1 MTATPAQ
8 DVGTRAAAVPSGRL
22 IDMPASGVRRKAP
35 AADSRGM
42 GRRNRA
48 STVVGLSIEP
58 GLIAAAQVSVNG
70 SIVIEHG
77 GRTELAPGIVRDGD
91 VTDSDALAEALREL
105 WHDHKDLDKKVR
117 IGVANARIVMRTL
130 YLPPIADPKQLA
142 TAVRSQAAEA
152 IPMPLA
158 DAVLDYHA
166 LEIEDGPDGPRQRIV
181 LVAARR
187 DMIMGMLTAARA
199 AGLKP
204 AGIDLSAFGMVRALQ
219 RQRRHGDSPELF
231 VAVGGLTNLAI
242 SDRGI
247 CVFTRVAGGGLES
260 LAVELAERREIPPA
274 HARMWLHRVGLEGE
288 LDVSDDDASIAADA
302 RTVLIGGVRRI
313 ATEIRASLDFHQA
326 QAADG
331 VGVGSVVLT
340 GPAVAITGF
349 SAALSGELDLDVEER
364 VVNGTAAL
372 GLSPLETASLSVAAG
387 LAIESALKS

>member
-1 MTATPAQ
+1 M
-8 DVGTRAAAVPSGRL
+8 
-22 IDMPASGVRRKAP
+22 RRKHP
-35 AADSRGM
+35 A
-42 GRRNRA
+42 N
-48 STVVGLSIEP
+48 VVGLSIEP

-70 SIVIEHG
+70 SIVIQDG
-77 GRTELAPGIVRDGD
+77 GRAELDTGVVRDGD

-105 WHDHKDLDKKVR
+105 WREHKDLDRKVR
-117 IGVANARIVMRTL
+117 IGVATARIVMRTL
-130 YLPPIADPKQLA
+130 YLPPITDPKELA
-142 TAVRSQAAEA
+142 AAVEFQAAEA

-166 LEIEDGPDGPRQRIV
+166 LGIEDGPAGPRQRIV

-219 RQRRHGDSPELF
+219 RQRRAGDSPELF

-260 LAVELAERREIPPA
+260 LAVELAERREITPA
-274 HARMWLHRVGLEGE
+274 QARAWLHEVGLEAE
-288 LDVSDDDASIAADA
+288 IADHDADPAIAAEA
-302 RTVLIGGVRRI
+302 RAVLTAGVRRI

-331 VGVGSVVLT
+331 VGVDRVVLT
-340 GPAVAITGF
+340 GPAVAVAGF
-349 SAALSGELDLDVEER
+349 SAALSAELDLEVEQR
-364 VVNGTAAL
+364 VVDSADAMGCSAL
-372 GLSPLETASLSVAAG
+372 DNASLSVAAG
-387 LAIESALKS
+387 LAIEAALPA